1 MNDQRLPLNPDAMK
15 LEPHGLV
22 NYPPVEK
29 WDDWVEYDTAQWPRK
44 VEKHCRI
51 IPTICFNCEAA
62 CGLVAVVE
70 KDTNKIRRFE
80 GNPEH
85 PGSRGRNCAKGPAT
99 LNQVSDPERIRYPLK
114 RVGKRGEGKWE
125 RVSWDEVLDDI
136 AGRVRKAL
144 QEERRNEIMYHVGRP
159 GHELLYH
166 QRILH
171 SWGIDGH
178 NSHTNVCSAGARAGY
193 AFWSGIDR
201 PSPDHANARFILLLS
216 SHLETGHYFNPHA
229 QRIIEAKEAG
239 TKICVI
245 DTRLSNTASKADY
258 WMSTWPGS
266 ESAVLLAMCNVL
278 LQEDLF
284 DRDFLRRWV
293 NWEDY
298 LREEHPDQPHSF
310 ASFIALLKEI
320 YAQYT
325 PEFAAKEAGV
335 EPAVIVDVAHEIAKA
350 GSAFASHVWRNTA
363 AGNLGGWQVARA
375 LQFLSVLVGAV
386 GTVGGTAPNAANKF
400 IPAPPLMPPPA
411 KIWNELLIPKEFPLA
426 FFEMSFLLP
435 HFLKEGRGKLA
446 MYFTRV
452 YNPVWTNPDGMSW
465 IEMLSDESQ
474 VERHACLTPTWSETA
489 WFADYVL
496 PMGHASERHDLM
508 SQETQAARWIGFR
521 QPILRVA
528 LESQGKKF
536 NTTYEAHEAAGIGQ
550 VWEEDEFWIELSW
563 RVDPDGSL
571 GIRKYFESPYESGRK
586 MTVDDYYRWI
596 FENSVPGLPQA
607 AAKVGMK
614 PLEYMRKYGAFLI
627 EDNVYKVH
635 EAALKTTDLADAT
648 VDALTKVVA
657 KNGAALGVEID
668 GKAVVGFPTPSR
680 KLEFFSQTIKDWKW
694 PEHAIPG
701 YIKSHVHPDNIDLNA
716 GEMLLLPTFRLPTL
730 IHTRSGNAKWL
741 YEISNRN
748 PLWLNSIDAQNFD
761 VKTGDLLKVHTEIG
775 YFIDKVWVTEGIKPG
790 VIACSHHLGRWRLQE
805 DSGGERWST
814 ALVDLKQVGEGKW
827 MMRTIHGITPFKSD
841 DPDSSRIFWQ
851 DGGVH
856 QNLTFPVQP
865 DFISGQH
872 CWHQK
877 VRITK
882 PGPEDKY
889 GDVFVDTNKSHE
901 VYKKWM
907 LKTRPAPGPDN
918 LRRPLWLPRSY
929 KPAPEAY
936 YFKKDEG

>member
-1 MNDQRLPLNPDAMK
+1 MSDNRTPLHPVAAK
-15 LEPHGLV
+15 LEGANGGLASF
-22 NYPPVEK
+22 PSVER

-62 CGLVAVVE
+62 CGLVAIVE
-70 KDTNKIRRFE
+70 KDTHRIRRFE

-99 LNQVSDPERIRYPLK
+99 LNQVTDPERIKYPLK

-136 AGRVRKAL
+136 AGRVRAAL
-144 QEERRNEIMYHVGRP
+144 QEDRRNEIMYHVGRP

-166 QRILH
+166 QRIFH
-171 SWGIDGH
+171 AWGIDGH

-201 PSPDHANARFILLLS
+201 PSPDHANARFMLLLS

-229 QRIIEAKEAG
+229 QRIIEGKERGA
-239 TKICVI
+239 KICVI

-258 WMSTWPGS
+258 WLSSWPGS
-266 ESAVLLAMCNVL
+266 EAAILLALCNIL
-278 LQEDLF
+278 LQENLF
-284 DRDFLRRWV
+284 DRDFVRKWV
-293 NWEDY
+293 NWEEY
-298 LREEHPDQPHSF
+298 LREEHSDKPQTF
-310 ASFIALLKEI
+310 LSFISILKET

-335 EPAVIVDVAHEIAKA
+335 DPQALIEVAHEIAQA
-350 GSAFASHVWRNTA
+350 GAAFSAHVWRNAA

-375 LQFLSVLVGAV
+375 LQFLVVLVGAV
-386 GTVGGTAPNAANKF
+386 GTVGGTAPNATNKY

-411 KIWNELLIPKEFPLA
+411 KVWNELLLPKEYPLA

-435 HFLKEGRGKLA
+435 HFIKEGRGKLA

-465 IEMLSDESQ
+465 IEMLNDESK

-521 QPILRVA
+521 QPVLRVA
-528 LESQGKKF
+528 LEKQGKTF
-536 NTTYEAHEAAGIGQ
+536 NFTYEAHAEAGIGE

-571 GIRKYFESPYESGRK
+571 GIRKYFESPYEPGKK
-586 MTVDDYYRWI
+586 MTVDEYYRWI
-596 FENSVPGLPQA
+596 FENSVPGLPA
-607 AAKVGMK
+607 AAAEQGLT
-614 PLEYMRKYGAFLI
+614 PLQYMRKFGAFLI
-627 EDNVYKVH
+627 EDNVYNVH
-635 EAALKTTDLADAT
+635 ETGLKWQDIEEAT
-648 VDALTKVVA
+648 VDPATKIIA
-657 KNGAALGVEID
+657 KNGVVLGVEVD
-668 GKAVVGFPTPSR
+668 GKASVGFPTPSR
-680 KLEFFSQTIKDWKW
+680 KLEFFSKTLKDWNW

-741 YEISNRN
+741 YEISHRN
-748 PLWLNSIDAQNFD
+748 PLWLNTTDARNFE
-761 VKTGDLLKVHTEIG
+761 VKTGDLLKIHTEIG

-805 DSGGERWST
+805 NSGGERWST
-814 ALVDLKQVGEGKW
+814 ALVDLKQLEAGKW
-827 MMRTIHGITPFKSD
+827 LMRQIHGIKPFKSD
-841 DPDSSRIFWQ
+841 DPDSERIFWQ

-877 VRITK
+877 VRVTK
-882 PGPEDKY
+882 PGPDDKY
-889 GDVFVDTNKSHE
+889 GDVFVDTHKSHE
-901 VYKKWM
+901 VYKRWL
-907 LKTRPAPGPDN
+907 LKTRPAPGPGN

-929 KPAPEAY
+929 KPAAEAY
-936 YFKKDEG
+936 YLRD

>member
-1 MNDQRLPLNPDAMK
+1 MPETRQPLHPSALRLEAPS
-15 LEPHGLV
+15 GLAS
-22 NYPPVEK
+22 YPPVAK
-29 WDDWVEYDTAQWPRK
+29 WDDWVEYDTAHWPRK
-44 VEKHCRI
+44 VEKRYQI

-62 CGLVAVVE
+62 CGLLGFVDKE
-70 KDTNKIRRFE
+70 TLRIRRFE

-99 LNQVSDPERIRYPLK
+99 LNQVTDPERIRYPLK

-136 AGRVRKAL
+136 AARVRKAL
-144 QEERRNEIMYHVGRP
+144 EEDRRNEIMYHVGRP

-166 QRILH
+166 QRIFH
-171 SWGIDGH
+171 AWGIDGH

-229 QRIIEAKEAG
+229 QRIIEGKEQGA
-239 TKICVI
+239 KICVI

-258 WMSTWPGS
+258 WLSSWPGS
-266 ESAVLLAMCNVL
+266 EAAILLAMCNII
-278 LQEDLF
+278 LQENLF
-284 DRDFLRRWV
+284 DREFVRKWV
-293 NWEDY
+293 NWEEY
-298 LREEHPDQPHSF
+298 LREEHPDEPQTF
-310 ASFIALLKEI
+310 ASFISILKQS
-320 YAQYT
+320 YSQYT

-335 EPAVIVDVAHEIAKA
+335 DSQVLVEVAHEIARA
-350 GSAFASHVWRNTA
+350 GSAFSAHVWRNAA

-375 LQFLSVLVGAV
+375 LQFLGVLAGAV
-386 GTVGGTAPNAANKF
+386 GTPGGTAPNAANKY
-400 IPAPPLMPPPA
+400 IPAPPLMPSPS
-411 KIWNELLIPKEFPLA
+411 KVWNEMLLPKEYPLA

-435 HFLKEGRGKLA
+435 HLVKEGRGKLA

-465 IEMLSDESQ
+465 IEMLTDESK

-521 QPILRVA
+521 QPILRLA
-528 LESQGKKF
+528 LERQGKKF
-536 NTTYEAHEAAGIGQ
+536 NTTYEAHEAAGIGE

-563 RVDPDGSL
+563 RIDPDGSL
-571 GIRKYFESPYESGRK
+571 GIRKYFESPYEPGKK
-586 MTVDDYYRWI
+586 MTVNEYYRWI
-596 FENSVPGLPQA
+596 FENSVPGLPAA
-607 AAKVGMK
+607 AAKQNLT

-627 EDNVYKVH
+627 EDNIYSVH
-635 EAALKTTDLADAT
+635 ETRLKSGDLIDAITDPVTNLIS
-648 VDALTKVVA
+648 
-657 KNGAALGVEID
+657 KNGVVLGVEVD
-668 GKAVVGFPTPSR
+668 GAACAGFPTPSR
-680 KLEFFSQTIKDWKW
+680 KLEFYSKTLKDWKW
-694 PEHAIPG
+694 PEYTIPG
-701 YIKSHVHPDNIDLNA
+701 YIKSHVHSDNIDVNA

-741 YEISNRN
+741 YEISHRN
-748 PLWLNSIDAQNFD
+748 PLWINPNDAENLE

-775 YFIDKVWVTEGIKPG
+775 YFVDKVWVTEGIKPG
-790 VIACSHHLGRWRLQE
+790 VVACSHHLGRWRLQE

-814 ALVDLKQVGEGKW
+814 ALVDLKQIESGKW
-827 MMRTIHGITPFKSD
+827 MMRHIHGIKPFKSD
-841 DPDSSRIFWQ
+841 DPDSERIFWE

-865 DFISGQH
+865 DYISGQH

-877 VRITK
+877 VRVTK
-882 PGPEDKY
+882 PGPDDKY

-901 VYKKWM
+901 VYKRW
-907 LKTRPAPGPDN
+907 LSKTRPAPGPDN

-936 YFKKDEG
+936 YLK